1 MVDRGRVDLALDTR
15 DAGGGQRLDAG
26 NTTRGWGMRAG
37 TPVSRVDAG
46 GDGASRGA
54 DAIAPPMEVKCEG

>member
-1 MVDRGRVDLALDTR
+1 
-15 DAGGGQRLDAG
+15 
-26 NTTRGWGMRAG
+26 MRAG

-54 DAIAPPMEVKCEG
+54 DAIAPPRWRLNKCEG

>member
-1 MVDRGRVDLALDTR
+1 MGR
-15 DAGGGQRLDAG
+15 
-26 NTTRGWGMRAG
+26 GMRAG

>member
-1 MVDRGRVDLALDTR
+1 V
-15 DAGGGQRLDAG
+15 AGG
-26 NTTRGWGMRAG
+26 NTRWGGGWRGG